1 MEFGCNTSAVQ
12 EQQVF
17 QSRWYDDV
25 DVHFFYV
32 WHTKCVIE
40 CRCHQPE
47 NTLHLNWTK
56 PLFALVP
63 WSIKKSDSHQS
74 IPRWRQLKY
83 FLFSTL
89 LGGIIQCDEHIFQM
103 GWFNHQLDP
112 FCTPLSDQQIFV
124 LKIDAGVES
133 RRTVSLPEESRWGG
147 VSEKP
152 GVIEI
157 CFSLIFVQVHG
168 LYTMWCFKTRI
179 RFFVPD
185 PHSSQD
191 FPQFGAASWDSKGP
205 KSLNAIPPLLR

>member
-1 MEFGCNTSAVQ
+1 MYDIQNAWPNAVAI
-12 EQQVF
+12 
-17 QSRWYDDV
+17 SLKILYIW
-25 DVHFFYV
+25 
-32 WHTKCVIE
+32 TG
-40 CRCHQPE
+40 
-47 NTLHLNWTK
+47 LNHYL
-56 PLFALVP
+56 PLCLEAQ
-63 WSIKKSDSHQS
+63 KSQ
-74 IPRWRQLKY
+74 ILINQICFIFNPN
-83 FLFSTL
+83 
-89 LGGIIQCDEHIFQM
+89 LGEIIQCDEHIFQM

-112 FCTPLSDQQIFV
+112 FCTPHRTNGFLSQV
-124 LKIDAGVES
+124 AAGVES

-152 GVIEI
+152 GVIKI

>member
-1 MEFGCNTSAVQ
+1 MIWWCGCA
-12 EQQVF
+12 
-17 QSRWYDDV
+17 
-25 DVHFFYV
+25 
-32 WHTKCVIE
+32 
-40 CRCHQPE
+40 
-47 NTLHLNWTK
+47 
-56 PLFALVP
+56 
-63 WSIKKSDSHQS
+63 
-74 IPRWRQLKY
+74 
-83 FLFSTL
+83 
-89 LGGIIQCDEHIFQM
+89 HIFLMYDIQNA
-103 GWFNHQLDP
+103 WLNAVAISLKILYIWTELNCYWPVFLEAQKNQILSSINP
-112 FCTPLSDQQIFV
+112 FCTPHRTNGFLSQV
-124 LKIDAGVES
+124 DAGVES

-152 GVIEI
+152 GVIKI